1 MTAQVSIY
9 MRGLITEDM
18 MRKRAVSGLCVLVLM
33 LGLFMSTGLDTKASD
48 SRPML
53 DGSYLTDETE
63 SVGTA
68 AGLTRGLHLQIG
80 YSKIR
85 KPLGKD
91 GVIYAGGTTIAEH
104 TCESVQ
110 VSVSVERAK
119 WDDEEWEVIDVWHK
133 ENTNADL
140 VSTSKELEVE
150 GGWYYRVKCIHSA
163 DGDMSDSFTNGLY
176 VE

>member
-1 MTAQVSIY
+1 MSIY

-18 MRKRAVSGLCVLVLM
+18 MRKRAVSGCCVLM
-33 LGLFMSTGLDTKASD
+33 LMFGLLMSTGLDTKASD
-48 SRPML
+48 SRPVL
-53 DGSYLTDETE
+53 DGSYLTNETE
-63 SVGTA
+63 SIGTA

-85 KPLGKD
+85 KPQGKD

-104 TCESVQ
+104 TCDSVQ

-119 WDDEEWEVIDVWHK
+119 WEDEEWEVIDVWHK

-150 GGWYYRVKCIHSA
+150 GG
-163 DGDMSDSFTNGLY
+163 
-176 VE
+176 